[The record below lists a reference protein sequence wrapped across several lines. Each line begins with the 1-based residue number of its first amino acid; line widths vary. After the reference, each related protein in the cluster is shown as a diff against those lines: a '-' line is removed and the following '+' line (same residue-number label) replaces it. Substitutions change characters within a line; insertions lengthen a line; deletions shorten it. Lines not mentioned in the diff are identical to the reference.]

1 MITVSDASPLIFL
14 AKIGCF
20 DLLKTLFQE
29 VSIPQQVYIDV
40 AVKGKNKPGAK
51 EVSKA
56 LKDAWIKVIEIKEK
70 AKVEKLKEDWRIH
83 QGETEAIV
91 LAQSSLSASQ
101 LLADDDKAV
110 SKARDL
116 KITVIRTPGIL
127 LLAKR
132 RGLIPK
138 IKKEIDHLLEEGY
151 WMTNKEYENLLKEV
165 NEF

>member
-20 DLLKTLFQE
+20 NLIKTLFQE
-29 VSIPQQVYIDV
+29 VSVPQQVYIDV

-51 EVSKA
+51 EVNKA
-56 LKDAWIKVIEIKEK
+56 LKDTWIKVIETKEK
-70 AKVEKLKEDWRIH
+70 AKVEKLKEDWKIH

-91 LAQSSLSASQ
+91 LAQSLSASQ

-151 WMTNKEYENLLKEV
+151 WMTSKEYENLLKEV